1 MPLSPTLLSGAIKF
15 QMAGV
20 GFAGR
25 DMFKLADAI
34 GRAVF
39 IHVSTPNMT
48 LSSLAGTIGPV
59 GTVNNVAP
67 VVGIVPTVMSN
78 LINANGLQSGF
89 VGRDLRKLSQA
100 ISFGLSQVLLTMVL
114 NGSAIGVSVGGG
126 SAKFAALNPTVLG
139 NLLKVQMA
147 SVGFAGR
154 DMFKLATMVST
165 GVVMHLMSSA
175 TFPVVSV
182 GVIAPIPPV
191 GPLPIAAVPT
201 VFSKIS

>member
-126 SAKFAALNPTVLG
+126 SAKFA
-139 NLLKVQMA
+139 
-147 SVGFAGR
+147 GR